1 MLIFLGIK
9 NSPML
14 SAASVPVEVKVTN
27 VEAGRLTSKAM
38 VAAWEGGIGNWEEGE
53 GGIGNWEG
61 GEGGIGNW
69 EGAVS
74 QMVLSKMLPKRR
86 HQASQYIDF
95 TFQDLEEGI

>member
-61 GEGGIGNW
+61 
-69 EGAVS
+69 AVS
-74 QMVLSKMLPKRR
+74 QMVLSKMLLKRR

>member
-1 MLIFLGIK
+1 
-9 NSPML
+9 ML

-38 VAAWEGGIGNWEEGE
+38 VAAWEGGIGNWE
-53 GGIGNWEG
+53 G
-61 GEGGIGNW
+61 GEGRIGNW

-74 QMVLSKMLPKRR
+74 QMVLSKMPPKRR
-86 HQASQYIDF
+86 RHQSSQNIDF